1 MIDAARMG
9 TYLRFGNTL
18 PRALSEFA
26 IILQARRW
34 SQEYE
39 WYVHAADAKTAGLP
53 EDIIQAVAEG
63 RRPEKMTDEQGI
75 VSEFGRELNDQYT
88 VTDRTY
94 ARALARFGE
103 QGVMD
108 LVGVNG
114 FYSLISMALNVGRT
128 PLPAGVAPAL
138 KPMPR

>member
-1 MIDAARMG
+1 MFDDD
-9 TYLRFGNTL
+9 
-18 PRALSEFA
+18 RAHRTTIRLERQAELFA
-26 IILQARRW
+26 QR
-34 SQEYE
+34 
-39 WYVHAADAKTAGLP
+39 H
-53 EDIIQAVAEG
+53 
-63 RRPEKMTDEQGI
+63 EQGRQVVHGAI
-75 VSEFGRELNDQYT
+75 GEPSG
-88 VTDRTY
+88 TY